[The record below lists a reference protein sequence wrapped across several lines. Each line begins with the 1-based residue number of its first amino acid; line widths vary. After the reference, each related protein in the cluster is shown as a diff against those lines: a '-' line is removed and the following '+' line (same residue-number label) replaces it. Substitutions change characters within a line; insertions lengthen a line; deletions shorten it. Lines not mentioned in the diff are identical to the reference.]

1 MYCLNILYKH
11 ICGYAKSRLTYLL
24 SIELR
29 TNAILYVVV
38 GFGSQEN
45 STAEDDHCKT
55 NLNRQRTFK
64 NIFNCGYLSL

>member
-45 STAEDDHCKT
+45 STVMITVKQT
-55 NLNRQRTFK
+55 LIVK
-64 NIFNCGYLSL
+64 GLLKIFLTADI